1 MDFKA
6 ELLAR
11 IQAGEKIDDLAS
23 ELTKAINEA
32 SAEAERLRQEK
43 EAKRKAEAELKE
55 TAIDNLLIALEDV
68 VAAWDLGDDLI
79 DALEHINPDEIV
91 QEMDKLKDLMD
102 KYEELLAAKPNLAAM
117 AYDKP
122 VKPKDPI
129 QEFLNKYVR

>member
-32 SAEAERLRQEK
+32 SAEAERLRQEA
-43 EAKRKAEAELKE
+43 EAKRKADAELKE

-68 VAAWDLGDDLI
+68 VVAWDLGDDLI
-79 DALEHINPDEIV
+79 DALEHINPSEIV

-122 VKPKDPI
+122 AKPQDPI

>member
-32 SAEAERLRQEK
+32 SAEAERIRQEA
-43 EAKRKAEAELKE
+43 EAKKQKEAELKE
-55 TAIDNLLIALEDV
+55 TAIDNLLIALEDIA
-68 VAAWDLGDDLI
+68 AAWDLGDDLI

-102 KYEELLAAKPNLAAM
+102 KYDELLAAKPNLAAM

-122 VKPKDPI
+122 AKPKDPI